1 MGKGV
6 RTPFS
11 DGSLRRKELAMIK
24 VEDMMTRHPHTLLRT
39 HTLNDAKHL
48 MEALDIRHVPIVDAN
63 KKLLGIVS
71 QRDLLAAQESS
82 LQRSAQ
88 GDALTFETPL
98 FEVMRTDVASVA
110 PQAGLKESAIYMQKH
125 KIGCLPV
132 VAKDVLVGIITDSD
146 FVTIAI
152 NLLELQEESEP
163 DELDEEQ

>member
-1 MGKGV
+1 
-6 RTPFS
+6 
-11 DGSLRRKELAMIK
+11 MIK

-88 GDALTFETPL
+88 GDSLAFETPL
-98 FEVMRTDVASVA
+98 FEVMHTDVTSVA
-110 PQAGLKESAIYMQKH
+110 PQAGLKESAIYMPKH

-132 VAKDVLVGIITDSD
+132 VAKGVLVGIITDSD

>member
-1 MGKGV
+1 
-6 RTPFS
+6 
-11 DGSLRRKELAMIK
+11 MIK
-24 VEDMMTRHPHTLLRT
+24 VEDMMTRNPHTLLRT

-48 MEALDIRHVPIVDAN
+48 MEALDIRHIPVVNAN
-63 KKLLGIVS
+63 KRLLGIVS

-82 LQRSAQ
+82 LEHSTQDSSYT
-88 GDALTFETPL
+88 LEIPL
-98 FEVMRTDVASVA
+98 YQLMHTDVMSVA

-132 VAKDVLVGIITDSD
+132 VAKGELVGIITDSD

-163 DELDEEQ
+163 EEIDD

>member
-1 MGKGV
+1 MGKGI
-6 RTPFS
+6 RDPGS

-88 GDALTFETPL
+88 DDSLIFETPL
-98 FEVMRTDVASVA
+98 FEVMHTDVTSVA

>member
-1 MGKGV
+1 MGKGF
-6 RTPFS
+6 RTLGS
-11 DGSLRRKELAMIK
+11 EGSLRRKELVMIK

-48 MEALDIRHVPIVDAN
+48 MEALDIRHIPIVDAN

-82 LQRSAQ
+82 LQRSSK
-88 GDALTFETPL
+88 GDSLTFETPL
-98 FEVMRTDVASVA
+98 FEVMHTDVASVA

>member
-6 RTPFS
+6 RDPGS
-11 DGSLRRKELAMIK
+11 DGSLCRKELAMIK

-88 GDALTFETPL
+88 GDSLAFETPL
-98 FEVMRTDVASVA
+98 FEVMHTDVTSVA

>member
-1 MGKGV
+1 
-6 RTPFS
+6 
-11 DGSLRRKELAMIK
+11 MIK
-24 VEDMMTRHPHTLLRT
+24 VEDMMTRNPHTLLRT

-48 MEALDIRHVPIVDAN
+48 MEALDIRHIPVVDAN
-63 KKLLGIVS
+63 KRLLGIVS

-82 LQRSAQ
+82 LEHSTQDSSYT
-88 GDALTFETPL
+88 LEIPL
-98 FEVMRTDVASVA
+98 YQVMHTDVMSVA

-132 VAKDVLVGIITDSD
+132 VAKGELVGIITDSD

-163 DELDEEQ
+163 EEIDD

>member
-6 RTPFS
+6 RAPFS

-152 NLLELQEESEP
+152 NLLEIQEESEP

>member
-1 MGKGV
+1 
-6 RTPFS
+6 
-11 DGSLRRKELAMIK
+11 MIK

-39 HTLNDAKHL
+39 HPLNDAKHL
-48 MEALDIRHVPIVDAN
+48 MGALDIRHVPIVDAN

-88 GDALTFETPL
+88 GDSLAFETPL
-98 FEVMRTDVASVA
+98 FEVMHTDVTSVA

>member
-6 RTPFS
+6 RAPFS

-88 GDALTFETPL
+88 GDSLAFETPL
-98 FEVMRTDVASVA
+98 FEVMHTDVASVA

>member
-6 RTPFS
+6 RAPLS